1 MRVIILVGGEGTRL
15 RPLTYAAPKQMLP
28 ILGRPMIEW
37 VFENLSHHG
46 VTDVTLSLGYLP
58 DAFVAAYPDGEI
70 AGIKVGYAVEPE
82 RLDTAGAIKFAATAA
97 GITETFAVLNGDVMT
112 TLDLTRLFNFH
123 LDREA
128 EATIAL
134 HEVEDP
140 SAFGVVP
147 TDELGRVL
155 DFIEKPTREDAPTN
169 LINAG
174 TYIFEPSVLDLIESG
189 RKVSVERETFPVLVE
204 RGRLFALPGE
214 CYWLDA
220 GTPAAYLKAHFDLLD
235 GLREIPEA
243 WGARTDTGF
252 VALGVD
258 GDQHLDISGTIVTP
272 TYLGLGAHVGHDALV
287 ERSMIGAGVSI
298 GAGAVVRNSV
308 LHDGAF
314 VAAGA
319 QLDHAIVGARGVIGD
334 RAVLTNN
341 TVIGAGF
348 VVEPGTVLTEERVPV

>member
-37 VFENLSHHG
+37 VFENLRHHG

-70 AGIKVGYAVEPE
+70 AGIRVNYAVEPE
-82 RLDTAGAIKFAATAA
+82 RLDTAGAIKFAATAV
-97 GITETFAVLNGDVMT
+97 GIDETFAVLNGDVMT

-123 LDREA
+123 RQRGA
-128 EATIAL
+128 EGTIAL

-147 TDELGRVL
+147 TDDLGRVL
-155 DFIEKPTREDAPTN
+155 DFVEKPAREDAPTN

-174 TYIFEPSVLDLIESG
+174 TYIFEPSVLEIIDSG
-189 RKVSVERETFPVLVE
+189 RKVSVERETFPLLVE

-235 GLREIPEA
+235 GLREVPAA
-243 WGARTDTGF
+243 WGTKTETGF
-252 VALGVD
+252 VEGD
-258 GDQHLDISGTIVTP
+258 GDVEVSGTIITP
-272 TYLGLGAHVGHDALV
+272 TYLGLSAQIAEGAIV

-298 GAGAVVRNSV
+298 GTGAVVRNSV
-308 LHDGAF
+308 LHEGAF
-314 VAAGA
+314 VATGA

-334 RAVLTNN
+334 GSVLTNN
-341 TVIGAGF
+341 TVVGAG
-348 VVEPGTVLTEERVPV
+348 VVIEPGTVLTEERVPS